1 MGTCTVL
8 VLAVI
13 RGIFLGSRA
22 DSPGDCAGNLWKREL
37 FAIYDCGYI
46 GDETIG
52 EQKVINSVG

>member
-1 MGTCTVL
+1 ML

-22 DSPGDCAGNLWKREL
+22 DSPGDCAGNLWKRKL